1 MKPTKY
7 ELKAETRDLGKK
19 SSDALRDEKRVPA
32 VLYGPRV
39 EENIHFSLAEIDLEK
54 ILSVPQT
61 KLQKL
66 EIDGKEYDTLLKR
79 VEFHPVTDRPIHA
92 DFYKLEDDIPLSL
105 NIPVVLVGTAK
116 GVRESGGRVF
126 QPVRRIMVRVLP
138 ENIPAQFEIDIT
150 ALGVNQSLSVG
161 DLEADGI
168 EILDDATRTIVT
180 IAPPKSASAFASS
193 AEEEEGFGDED
204 AEGAAEGEVSEEATA
219 EAE

>member
-39 EENIHFSLAEIDLEK
+39 EENIHFSVAEIDLEK

-168 EILDDATRTIVT
+168 EILDDASRTIVT

-193 AEEEEGFGDED
+193 AEEEEGLGDEE
-204 AEGAAEGEVSEEATA
+204 AEGAAEGEVSEEAAA